1 MSQATKDYIL
11 KLDIEKDARIL
22 KERLNVCTEALDY
35 FCASSSILKAGVN
48 AGLSLYDIAIMCC
61 RNDNLGEIPSKLE
74 ILISM
79 AADLAESAIE
89 NGRWH
94 HAAASK
100 ALVEQLSPKGGS
112 LLTYA
117 ATGSKSLKA
126 LSAVDLVQYAEDM
139 VSMDAYV
146 ASKKDACVP
155 GGVMS
160 SASDSSS
167 DNGDGDVEEQEE
179 CQEWATNVIAD
190 ISLDKSNA
198 AVGKKG
204 RSSSIGSAGSD
215 DSSDGVGFW
224 YINPNS
230 SPDLL
235 VESDEES
242 ISWSP
247 ANSPPN
253 RSFMELSAAGLR
265 SSLNSLS
272 GMSRRA
278 SVVLLH
284 DENHGSAA
292 TLFRSSSKVTF
303 ANDPLMAKVREDVDL
318 PDHPQFKHSKSDVGH
333 LEPPA
338 LLRTASMMRRSQS
351 YSALTSTSTLVE
363 NHVEEDARLH
373 RTVNPEKYREYFLKF
388 IDLVIVRET
397 TSASQ
402 LKTAL

>member
-117 ATGSKSLKA
+117 ATGSKALKA
-126 LSAVDLVQYAEDM
+126 LSAVDLVQYAEAM

-146 ASKKDACVP
+146 ATKKDASVP

-160 SASDSSS
+160 SGSDSSS
-167 DNGDGDVEEQEE
+167 DNGGDVEEQEE

-190 ISLDKSNA
+190 ISLDKGNA
-198 AVGKKG
+198 AVVKKG

-224 YINPNS
+224 YTNPNA

-235 VESDEES
+235 VESDDES

-284 DENHGSAA
+284 DENHGSSAP
-292 TLFRSSSKVTF
+292 LFRSSSKVTF
-303 ANDPLMAKVREDVDL
+303 ANDPLTANVREEMDL
-318 PDHPQFKHSKSDVGH
+318 PDHTQFKHSKSDVGH
-333 LEPPA
+333 LETPT

-351 YSALTSTSTLVE
+351 YSALTSTLVE
-363 NHVEEDARLH
+363 NHDEEDARLH